1 MTINLFWIV
10 LLFCCVTTFL
20 FCIWYLSHVL
30 STVLLFCMVFIH
42 SQLCARLVYLYIPGT
57 CSHSSLLFIIL
68 IPTWYLMTYTA
79 RSGIHSWFLY
89 HAYFIHN
96 SRVYPS
102 LCIMCS
108 VWTRLLDTTLFCIN
122 QLSST
127 WTLSLLFYSVLTY
140 CFLPL
145 TYYLQWVLL
154 LSLFRIFTSIFYL
167 LHHWYYEP
175 LFYPI
180 TFHFLS
186 IIFSCIFI
194 QNYQLKLF
202 PALKWFLLHRYF

>member
-127 WTLSLLFYSVLTY
+127 WTLSLLFYLVFTY
-140 CFLPL
+140 CL
-145 TYYLQWVLL
+145 YLWHI
-154 LSLFRIFTSIFYL
+154 IFNEFFYFHSSGYL
-167 LHHWYYEP
+167 LQY
-175 LFYPI
+175 FI
-180 TFHFLS
+180 CC
-186 IIFSCIFI
+186 IIDIMNRCST
-194 QNYQLKLF
+194 
-202 PALKWFLLHRYF
+202 P